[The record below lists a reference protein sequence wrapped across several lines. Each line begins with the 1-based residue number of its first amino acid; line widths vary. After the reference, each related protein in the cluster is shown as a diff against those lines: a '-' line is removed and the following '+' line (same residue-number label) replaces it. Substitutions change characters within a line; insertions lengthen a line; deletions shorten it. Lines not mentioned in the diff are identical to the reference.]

1 MISNLISYILQAKNK
16 YSGMT
21 VSDLK
26 RLKELEDENHRL
38 KTMYADIGLDNKLLK
53 RLLEKSFQG

>member
-1 MISNLISYILQAKNK
+1 
-16 YSGMT
+16 MT